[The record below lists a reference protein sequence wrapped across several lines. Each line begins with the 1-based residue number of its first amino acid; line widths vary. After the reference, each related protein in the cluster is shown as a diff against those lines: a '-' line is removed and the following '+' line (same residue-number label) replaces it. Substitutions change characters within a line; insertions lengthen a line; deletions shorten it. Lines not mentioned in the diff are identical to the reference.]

1 MISRRG
7 PIKPGVRC
15 NLTNIAGSFRDE
27 YLIETRLC
35 RRFHNQSHRAEVY
48 TQIIEPVTKNEPEG
62 VDDMLQFMKITLAAM
77 TALTVTS
84 LAACSSIDTA
94 GSTITISA
102 SIESS
107 GQASVSDQD
116 ILYGSVTAIDGDNIA
131 IAVGTWN
138 DAAAGASGS
147 AGLLTLTG
155 ETLTLTVTGTTTYS
169 IDALGS
175 ENTPSSVS
183 FSDIATDSILK
194 VTYDTE
200 TSEAV
205 SIVILGGSESI
216 SDSTSE
222 TPA

>member
-48 TQIIEPVTKNEPEG
+48 TQIIEPVKNEPEG
-62 VDDMLQFMKITLAAM
+62 VDGMLQFIRITLAAM

-84 LAACSSIDTA
+84 LAACASNDTA

-116 ILYGSVTAIDGDNIA
+116 ILYGSVTTTDGDNIA

-147 AGLLTLTG
+147 TGLLTLTG

>member
-1 MISRRG
+1 MDILKNIS
-7 PIKPGVRC
+7 
-15 NLTNIAGSFRDE
+15 NSFRDE
-27 YLIETRLC
+27 YHSETRLC
-35 RRFHNQSHRAEVY
+35 RRFHDQFHKAEVY
-48 TQIIEPVTKNEPEG
+48 TRIIEPVTKNEPEG
-62 VDDMLQFMKITLAAM
+62 VDDMLQFMRITLAAM

-84 LAACSSIDTA
+84 LASCSSIDTA

-116 ILYGSVTAIDGDNIA
+116 ILYGSVTATDGDNIA

-138 DAAAGASGS
+138 DAADSASGS
-147 AGLLTLTG
+147 TGLLTLSG

-169 IDALGS
+169 IDVLGS

-205 SIVILGGSESI
+205 SIVILGG
-216 SDSTSE
+216 
-222 TPA
+222 PA

>member
-7 PIKPGVRC
+7 PIKPDVKC
-15 NLTNIAGSFRDE
+15 TLTNIAGSFRDE
-27 YLIETRLC
+27 YLSETRLC
-35 RRFHNQSHRAEVY
+35 RRFHNLFHRAEVY
-48 TQIIEPVTKNEPEG
+48 TRIIEPVKNVPEG
-62 VDDMLQFMKITLAAM
+62 VDGMLQFMKITLAAM

-84 LAACSSIDTA
+84 LAACASNDTA

-147 AGLLTLTG
+147 TGLLTLTG

-205 SIVILGGSESI
+205 SIIILGGSESI

>member
-7 PIKPGVRC
+7 PIKPGVKC

-62 VDDMLQFMKITLAAM
+62 VDDMLQFIRITLAAM

-84 LAACSSIDTA
+84 LAACSSNDTA

-107 GQASVSDQD
+107 GQASVSDQE
-116 ILYGSVTAIDGDNIA
+116 ILYGSVTATDGDNIA

-138 DAAAGASGS
+138 DAAASGS
-147 AGLLTLTG
+147 TGLLTLTG
-155 ETLTLTVTGTTTYS
+155 ETLTLTVTGTTAYS
-169 IDALGS
+169 SDALGS

-194 VTYDTE
+194 VTYDTK

>member
-35 RRFHNQSHRAEVY
+35 RRFHNLFHRAEVY
-48 TQIIEPVTKNEPEG
+48 TQIIGPVKNEPEG

-84 LAACSSIDTA
+84 LAACASNDTA

>member
-1 MISRRG
+1 
-7 PIKPGVRC
+7 
-15 NLTNIAGSFRDE
+15 
-27 YLIETRLC
+27 
-35 RRFHNQSHRAEVY
+35 
-48 TQIIEPVTKNEPEG
+48 
-62 VDDMLQFMKITLAAM
+62 MLQFIRITLAAM

-84 LAACSSIDTA
+84 LAACSSNDTA

-116 ILYGSVTAIDGDNIA
+116 ILYGSVTATDGDNIA

-147 AGLLTLTG
+147 TGLLTLTG